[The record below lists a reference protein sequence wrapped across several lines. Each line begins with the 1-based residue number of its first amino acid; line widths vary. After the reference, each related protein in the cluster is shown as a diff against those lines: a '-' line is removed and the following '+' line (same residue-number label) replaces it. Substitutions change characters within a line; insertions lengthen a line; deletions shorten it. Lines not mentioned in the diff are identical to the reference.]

1 MYIVNIHP
9 IRTLGNLMISTYS
22 LPRLGRTPEEYWWY
36 IRYYPLKRGE
46 VGGEIPCCPH
56 VRQAAA
62 PPPRHSTS
70 HPGWSAGGAARRS

>member
-1 MYIVNIHP
+1 
-9 IRTLGNLMISTYS
+9 MISIYC
-22 LPRLGRTPEEYWWY
+22 LDWEEPQKS
-36 IRYYPLKRGE
+36 IGGMSDIILKRDD